1 MPANLFSSIMSK
13 GDITLSAFLIATFCS
28 LLSGFIIAGMYMVK
42 SRYSKSLIISLVV
55 LPCIV
60 QIVIML
66 VNGNIGTGIAVA
78 GAFSMVRFRSAAG
91 NGREISWIFLAMSVG
106 LATGM
111 GYVFLALL
119 FALLI
124 SLVELMLNLVNFGG
138 EADEARNL
146 RIFIPESLDYEGK
159 FDDIFDSYLKRHD
172 LMHVKTCNMGTMYRL
187 EYDIVMLRGKSIK
200 EFMDKLRERNGNLEI
215 SVSRMKDEPNEL

>member
-78 GAFSMVRFRSAAG
+78 GAFSLVRFRSAAG

-124 SLVELMLNLVNFGG
+124 SLVELILNLVNFGG

-159 FDDIFDSYLKRHD
+159 FDDVFESYLCIFRSNGK
-172 LMHVKTCNMGTMYRL
+172 LIPL
-187 EYDIVMLRGKSIK
+187 ETV
-200 EFMDKLRERNGNLEI
+200 
-215 SVSRMKDEPNEL
+215 

>member
-78 GAFSMVRFRSAAG
+78 GAFSLVRFRSAAG

-111 GYVFLALL
+111 GYVFLALM
-119 FALLI
+119 FAVLI
-124 SLVELMLNLVNFGG
+124 SFIQLILNVANFGG
-138 EADEARNL
+138 EADEARSL

-159 FDDIFDSYLKRHD
+159 FDDVFDAYLKRRD

>member
-1 MPANLFSSIMSK
+1 MPANLFSSIISR
-13 GDITLSAFLIATFCS
+13 GDITLGGFLIATLCS
-28 LLSGFIIAGMYMVK
+28 LLSGFIIAAMYMVK
-42 SRYSKSLIISLVV
+42 SRYSKSLIICLVV

-60 QIVIML
+60 QVVIML

-78 GAFSMVRFRSAAG
+78 GAFSLVRFRSAAG
-91 NGREISWIFLAMSVG
+91 SGREISWIFLAMSVG

-111 GYVFLALL
+111 GYVFLALT

-124 SLVELMLNLVNFGG
+124 SCTQLILNLMNFGG
-138 EADEARNL
+138 DADEARSL

-159 FDDIFDSYLKRHD
+159 FDDIFDAYLKRHD

>member
-1 MPANLFSSIMSK
+1 MLNTIIGSIIGNADISIIQFIVPILSALILGFILAKASMGDNRSSK
-13 GDITLSAFLIATFCS
+13 GFIVTLA
-28 LLSGFIIAGMYMVK
+28 LLPA
-42 SRYSKSLIISLVV
+42 
-55 LPCIV
+55 IV
-60 QIVIML
+60 CVVIMA
-66 VNGNIGTGIAVA
+66 VNGNIGAGVAVA
-78 GAFSMVRFRSAAG
+78 GAFSLVRFRSAQGTAKEIAG
-91 NGREISWIFLAMSVG
+91 LFLAMTIG
-106 LATGM
+106 LLTGM
-111 GYVFLALL
+111 GYVFLALT

-124 SLVELMLNLVNFGG
+124 SCTQLMLNLMNFGG
-138 EADEARNL
+138 DADEARSL

-159 FDDIFDSYLKRHD
+159 FDDIFDAYLKRHD

>member
-78 GAFSMVRFRSAAG
+78 GAFSLVRFRSAAG

-124 SLVELMLNLVNFGG
+124 SLVELILNLVNFGG

-159 FDDIFDSYLKRHD
+159 FDDVFESYLKRCD

>member
-1 MPANLFSSIMSK
+1 MPANLFSSIMTK

-28 LLSGFIIAGMYMVK
+28 LLSGLIIAAMYMVK

-78 GAFSMVRFRSAAG
+78 GAFSLVRFRSAAG

-111 GYVFLALL
+111 GYVVLAIM
-119 FALLI
+119 FAVLI
-124 SLVELMLNLVNFGG
+124 SLVELILNLVNFGG

-159 FDDIFDSYLKRHD
+159 FDDVFDAYLKRQD

-187 EYDIVMLRGKSIK
+187 EYDIVMIRGKSIK

>member
-78 GAFSMVRFRSAAG
+78 GAFSLVRFRSAAG

>member
-78 GAFSMVRFRSAAG
+78 GAFSLVRFRSAAG

-124 SLVELMLNLVNFGG
+124 SLVELILNLVNFGG

-159 FDDIFDSYLKRHD
+159 FDDIFESYLKRHD